1 LRIRL
6 DCDAVAEVLG
16 TARDHSHEGED
27 AEDIERREYGEGE
40 DIEGGA
46 DLRCLADEPQRDQ
59 GAGDREDVER
69 GAGGALARGL
79 RAGALER
86 EVLGGQSRQE
96 LLAIRGLR
104 HLTNVQRRLDASLVP
119 FRVLEPLEW
128 PLLDQPAA
136 DCGV

>member
-1 LRIRL
+1 MPGEQEQLRLVAGDLFVVVADPVDR
-6 DCDAVAEVLG
+6 DAVAEVLG
-16 TARDHSHEGED
+16 TALDHSHEGED
-27 AEDIERREYGEGE
+27 AEDVERREYGEGE
-40 DIEGGA
+40 DVEGGA

-59 GAGDREDVER
+59 RARDREDVER

-104 HLTNVQRRLDASLVP
+104 HLTNVP
-119 FRVLEPLEW
+119 TPT
-128 PLLDQPAA
+128 
-136 DCGV
+136 